1 MPTTKT
7 GYWIRV
13 HGGKVTD
20 VWDYEPPAEK
30 KATEGGW
37 REAVE
42 VFPDVTENRETMTTH
57 VIDIDKSPAEIVW
70 SKRELTVDERKSGLI
85 GQANAEFKAVVDAQL
100 AIEMAEDDASGDLD
114 AVAAAKAVKDARIAT
129 INAATTHEEV
139 DAL

>member
-1 MPTTKT
+1 
-7 GYWIRV
+7 V

-30 KATEGGW
+30 KATQGGW

-42 VFPDVTENRETMTTH
+42 VFPDVTENREIMTTH

-70 SKRELTVDERKSGLI
+70 SKRELTVGERKSGLI